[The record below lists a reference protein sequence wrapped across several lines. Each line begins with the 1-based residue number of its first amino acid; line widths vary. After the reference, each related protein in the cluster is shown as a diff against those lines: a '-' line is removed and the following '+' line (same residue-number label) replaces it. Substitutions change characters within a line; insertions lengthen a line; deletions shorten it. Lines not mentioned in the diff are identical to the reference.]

1 LANAKQDWRDA
12 IDDVDW
18 RATAGELSPAG
29 GRHANDRQV
38 CRADTGSITGADND
52 YFPRGHNEKHRP
64 KPRRTHRRTCLRV
77 YAAIV
82 FSSVD
87 IAESGPRPIK
97 LIVVPLIGGAFA
109 GNFLWRLVFKK
120 PK

>member
-1 LANAKQDWRDA
+1 MEN
-12 IDDVDW
+12 IDLNPGGLIGALVC
-18 RATAGELSPAG
+18 AG
-29 GRHANDRQV
+29 
-38 CRADTGSITGADND
+38 
-52 YFPRGHNEKHRP
+52 
-64 KPRRTHRRTCLRV
+64 V

-87 IAESGPRPIK
+87 IAESGSRPIK
-97 LIVVPLIGGAFA
+97 LIIVPLIGGAFA